1 MDDKAWDQLF
11 TAGNKTIYKKDEVV
25 GRSPCASPKP
35 RVSADPNHAR
45 RRALT
50 PPDL

>member
-25 GRSPCASPKP
+25 GRRPLREPQTSRGSRHPLRTAPTT
-35 RVSADPNHAR
+35 RGG
-45 RRALT
+45 AL
-50 PPDL
+50 